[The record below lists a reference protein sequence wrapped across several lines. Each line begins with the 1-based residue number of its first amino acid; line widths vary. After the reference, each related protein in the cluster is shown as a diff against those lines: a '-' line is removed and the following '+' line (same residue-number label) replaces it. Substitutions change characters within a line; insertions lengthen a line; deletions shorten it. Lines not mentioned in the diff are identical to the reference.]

1 MTIEIMDERFTVCKV
16 ESVPQ
21 ELLDDRFCFVG
32 KTDKE
37 LSLVCR
43 TDLVPAQTLARED
56 GWRGMRVTGT
66 LDFSLIG
73 GGRGHLCDIH
83 LRYGLCS
90 GEGKHAGKSRGCL
103 TCRRD
108 RCDVCITVRMRI
120 MQHQDRKCNL

>member
-73 GGRGHLCDIH
+73 ILAEISSILAENRIGIFAVSTFNTDYIFVKKENFAKALQVLAERGYEI
-83 LRYGLCS
+83 R
-90 GEGKHAGKSRGCL
+90 
-103 TCRRD
+103 
-108 RCDVCITVRMRI
+108 
-120 MQHQDRKCNL
+120 

>member
-73 GGRGHLCDIH
+73 ILSRISSILAEAGVGIFVISTYDTDYVLVKGNMLEKAADD
-83 LRYGLCS
+83 L
-90 GEGKHAGKSRGCL
+90 HAGGI
-103 TCRRD
+103 
-108 RCDVCITVRMRI
+108 DVTYVS
-120 MQHQDRKCNL
+120 QLG

>member
-56 GWRGMRVTGT
+56 GWRGMRVAVT

-73 GGRGHLCDIH
+73 VLSRISSILAEAGVGIFVISTYDTDYVLVKGNMLEKAADA
-83 LRYGLCS
+83 L
-90 GEGKHAGKSRGCL
+90 HAGGI
-103 TCRRD
+103 
-108 RCDVCITVRMRI
+108 DVTYVS
-120 MQHQDRKCNL
+120 QLG

>member
-73 GGRGHLCDIH
+73 ILSRISSILAEAGVGIFVISTYDTDYVLVKGNMLEKAADA
-83 LRYGLCS
+83 L
-90 GEGKHAGKSRGCL
+90 HAGGI
-103 TCRRD
+103 
-108 RCDVCITVRMRI
+108 DVTFVS
-120 MQHQDRKCNL
+120 QLG

>member
-73 GGRGHLCDIH
+73 ILSRISSILAEAGVGIFVISTYDTDYVLVKGNMLEKAADALHVGGI
-83 LRYGLCS
+83 
-90 GEGKHAGKSRGCL
+90 
-103 TCRRD
+103 
-108 RCDVCITVRMRI
+108 DVTYVS
-120 MQHQDRKCNL
+120 QLG

>member
-73 GGRGHLCDIH
+73 VLSRISSILAEAGVGIFVISTYDTDYVLVKGNMLEKAADALHVGGI
-83 LRYGLCS
+83 
-90 GEGKHAGKSRGCL
+90 
-103 TCRRD
+103 
-108 RCDVCITVRMRI
+108 DVTYVS
-120 MQHQDRKCNL
+120 QLG